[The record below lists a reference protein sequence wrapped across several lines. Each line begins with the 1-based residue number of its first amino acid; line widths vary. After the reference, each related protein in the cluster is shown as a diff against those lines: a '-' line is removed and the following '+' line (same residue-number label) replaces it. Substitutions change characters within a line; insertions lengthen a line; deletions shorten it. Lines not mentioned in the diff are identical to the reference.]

1 VYVKGLTKGGYIDF
15 YGIILKIFELEYKT
29 CTSPKRVMV
38 FYCEWF
44 DPSRRGT
51 IVDPRYNIV
60 ELQMS
65 LRYQPFDPFIL
76 PKNVRQV

>member
-1 VYVKGLTKGGYIDF
+1 MI
-15 YGIILKIFELEYKT
+15 
-29 CTSPKRVMV
+29 

-51 IVDPRYNIV
+51 RVDPRYNIV

-65 LRYQPFDPFIL
+65 LRYQLFDPFIL
-76 PKNVRQV
+76 PKIVRQV